1 MMITPQRFQLTLLPY
16 SPSTSLTSVSV
27 TTAACSTSSVT
38 RPPSPSASFSAALQ
52 TFKLGDKSLLQPHN
66 FEHNSGGVLSR
77 RHSFSLTEPI
87 RANLLG
93 PKSLLTEVKVPSDQL
108 SDFGSCVSSIGV
120 SSSEVSSN
128 EDTDKD
134 DQNDSEGFKSM
145 NERQRNKRM
154 KRKLRMTPDK
164 SEFMKKSNIV

>member
-1 MMITPQRFQLTLLPY
+1 M
-16 SPSTSLTSVSV
+16 
-27 TTAACSTSSVT
+27 
-38 RPPSPSASFSAALQ
+38 
-52 TFKLGDKSLLQPHN
+52 
-66 FEHNSGGVLSR
+66 
-77 RHSFSLTEPI
+77 
-87 RANLLG
+87 
-93 PKSLLTEVKVPSDQL
+93 LTEVKVPSDQL